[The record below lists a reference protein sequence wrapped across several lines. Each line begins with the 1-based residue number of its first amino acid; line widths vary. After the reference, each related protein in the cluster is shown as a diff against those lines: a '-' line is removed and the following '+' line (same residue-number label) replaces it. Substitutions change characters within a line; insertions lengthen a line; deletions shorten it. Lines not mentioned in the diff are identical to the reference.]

1 MNVKNVQRTQIPPD
15 ISAFRQRA
23 RQSTKSSVS
32 RIPHFPTY
40 TMRRICNA
48 KENQCRCYRQAAAY
62 ACVAAAVAAGLGG
75 MLTANIALEG
85 LRRAVAA
92 LNDLGAVA
100 ALRKGL

>member
-1 MNVKNVQRTQIPPD
+1 VP
-15 ISAFRQRA
+15 
-23 RQSTKSSVS
+23 
-32 RIPHFPTY
+32 
-40 TMRRICNA
+40 
-48 KENQCRCYRQAAAY
+48 CYRQAAAY
-62 ACVAAAVAAGLGG
+62 AYVAAAVAAGLGG